1 MGCDMCGVEDQLF
14 KTEVEG
20 SILNVCEQCGKYGKV
35 ISRIK
40 TEEEIKHEEKRRIRF
55 EKEKKEEPV
64 EMVVENYASL
74 IKNSREKMN
83 LKQEDLAK
91 KINEKESLIHHIESG
106 KTEPSIKLAKKLE
119 RFLRI
124 KLIEFEILD
133 FTPEKHESSAGL
145 TIGDLIK
152 VKNK

>member
-1 MGCDMCGVEDQLF
+1 MCGAKDQLF

-20 SILNVCEQCGKYGKV
+20 SVLSICEQCSKYGKV

-40 TEEEIKHEEKRRIRF
+40 TEDEIKHEEKRKIKF
-55 EKEKKEEPV
+55 KKEKKEEPV
-64 EMVVENYASL
+64 EMIAENFASL
-74 IKNSREKMN
+74 IKNSREKLN
-83 LKQEDLAK
+83 LKQEDVAR

-119 RFLRI
+119 KCLGI
-124 KLIEFEILD
+124 KLIEYEMLD
-133 FTPEKHESSAGL
+133 YTPEKHESSEGI

-152 VKNK
+152 IKSK